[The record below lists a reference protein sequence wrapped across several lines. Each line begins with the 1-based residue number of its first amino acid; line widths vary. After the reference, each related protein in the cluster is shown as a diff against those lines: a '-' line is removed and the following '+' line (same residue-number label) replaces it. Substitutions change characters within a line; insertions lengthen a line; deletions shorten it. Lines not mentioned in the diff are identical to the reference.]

1 MGNILLFSMIII
13 VIIFVNFYSLYYIN
27 KLKKINVSLTI
38 EKDTY
43 KHHLLE
49 LRQKYEQIIFKQ
61 KYDSILLK
69 AKDIIINNPNLLDIY
84 EQIIDVISD
93 ALNINLSYLLEFV
106 PSESKFILINSKG
119 WNNNEINNDQISYLT
134 DDLVKN
140 FKTDEDLI
148 IENEK
153 QLKNKENFILTDS
166 KKSLKS
172 GIILFITNPI
182 NEQKQLIL
190 GLYSEEINKF
200 NQTEIGFL
208 QEIIKIIQQS
218 IINNLK
224 LEGINSLNI
233 IINHLEQD
241 LVKKTEE
248 LESFKY
254 QLHLINQLNNINYE
268 NVDDP
273 LDFYLQKAS
282 NILNIDIAII
292 SEYFADRYN
301 IIGSFN
307 SLSNNNFFDQEN
319 YLINALSHEVLRQ
332 EKTIYYDE
340 VINNNLFLEQ
350 LISKEL
356 NINFYLGT
364 PIFIDNNSQGVLHL
378 FNLNNNRHNF
388 DYQDTLIESI
398 CQGIARIILAE
409 EIALEK
415 EQINIALQES
425 QERLKNILFSLEDVI
440 WSIHPQ
446 TLQLTYINQAAEIL
460 FKSSLSNFFQK
471 RAYWLELVHPQQKQ
485 QIKEIYSNLFNISL
499 LGDNLQSHDIEYR
512 ILLGNGEEKY
522 VRDRAYVVYNEDD
535 KLISIDG
542 IITDITNKTKIQKAL
557 EKSEEELR
565 LIFELA
571 PIGMIITNLE
581 GKIIQINNS
590 LSELLQ
596 YPISEIINQKETNIC
611 HPDDQEKC
619 VLFKQKIITEYLDQ
633 DSQERR
639 FLAYNG
645 SVIYTIVNVTA
656 LRNNQGEIIQFI
668 QQIIDISQLKIMEE
682 QIFYDAFHDKLT
694 GLPNRFLLMDRLT
707 QFLNRA
713 KNSHDLCA
721 ILLID
726 VDDFKKIN
734 DSLGHKIGDDLLIVI
749 AEILVNCVKGN
760 DTVARISSD
769 EFVVFLPDINSEE
782 ESYNIAKKILDSCNI
797 NTVLNGQNIFSSVSI
812 GITLNSVGY
821 SKAEEMIRDA
831 DLAMY
836 QAKDSG
842 RNCYIVFTPTMH
854 TDLVKR
860 LSLESS
866 LRKAIENEEL
876 ELYYQPIINLKTGI
890 ITGFEALIR
899 WISPLHGFISPV
911 EFIPIA
917 EETGLIISL
926 GKWILY
932 KAATQIKQWEN
943 KYPQLN
949 LFTAVN
955 VSSKQ
960 LLNSNFLDDVD
971 EILKITKVNPHL
983 LKIEITETLLMNN
996 YDDAKKILDQ
1006 IQTRNL
1012 KISLDDFGT
1021 GYSSLSYL
1029 HRLPFNTLKID
1040 RAFIQPLMDLNQKHP
1055 IVEAIVTLAH
1065 NLSLDVVAEGV
1076 ETEIQEQI
1084 LKEVNCNY
1092 GQGYLYSKPINAN
1105 NANKFIDEELKKIQ
1119 SQ

>member
-1 MGNILLFSMIII
+1 MENILLFSIII
-13 VIIFVNFYSLYYIN
+13 VFIILVNFYSLYYIN

-38 EKDTY
+38 EKDSY

-49 LRQKYEQIIFKQ
+49 LRQKDEQIVLKQ
-61 KYDSILLK
+61 KYDPILLK
-69 AKDIIINNPNLLDIY
+69 AKDIVINNANLFDIY
-84 EQIIDVISD
+84 DQITDIVSD
-93 ALNINLSYLLEFV
+93 ALNISFSYLLEFV
-106 PSESKFILINSKG
+106 PSESQFILRSSKG
-119 WNNNEINNDQISYLT
+119 WNDDINDEQISDLT
-134 DDLVKN
+134 DDLLKIVNKN
-140 FKTDEDLI
+140 ENLI

-153 QLKNKENFILTDS
+153 QLKNKESFIFTD
-166 KKSLKS
+166 KQKSLKS
-172 GIILFITNPI
+172 GIILLIDNPI
-182 NEQKQLIL
+182 NEKKQLIL
-190 GLYSEEINKF
+190 GLYNEETNKF
-200 NQTEIGFL
+200 NQTEIEFI
-208 QEIIKIIQQS
+208 QEIIKIIKKG
-218 IINNLK
+218 IINTLK
-224 LEGINSLNI
+224 LEEINSLNI

-241 LVKKTEE
+241 LVRKTEE
-248 LESFKY
+248 LESFSY

-273 LDFYLQKAS
+273 LNFYLQKAS
-282 NILNIDIAII
+282 TILNIDIAII

-301 IIGSFN
+301 IIAAFN
-307 SLSNNNFFDQEN
+307 SLSDNNFFDQEN

-340 VINNNLFLEQ
+340 VINNNLVLEQ

-364 PIFIDNNSQGVLHL
+364 PIFIDNNSSGVLHL
-378 FNLNNNRHNF
+378 FNLSNNSYNF
-388 DYQDTLIESI
+388 NYQDTLIESI
-398 CQGIARIILAE
+398 CQAIARIILAE

-415 EQINIALQES
+415 QQINIALQES

-460 FKSSLSNFFQK
+460 FKSPLSNFFQK
-471 RAYWLELVHPQQKQ
+471 RAYWLELIHPQQKQ

-499 LGDNLQSHDIEYR
+499 FGDNLQSHDIEYR
-512 ILLGNGEEKY
+512 ILLANKEEKY
-522 VRDRAYVVYNEDD
+522 VRDRAYVVYDEDD
-535 KLISIDG
+535 NLISIDG
-542 IITDITNKTKIQKAL
+542 IITDITNKTRIQKAL
-557 EKSEEELR
+557 EKSEEEFR

-581 GKIIQINNS
+581 GQIIQVNNS
-590 LSELLQ
+590 LSELLK
-596 YPISEIINQKETNIC
+596 YPNSDIINQKETNIC

-619 VLFKQKIITEYLDQ
+619 ALFKQKIITEYLDQ

-639 FLAYNG
+639 FLAHNG

-668 QQIIDISQLKIMEE
+668 QQIIDISELKIMQE

-694 GLPNRFLLMDRLT
+694 GLPNRFLLMDRLK

-713 KNSHDLCA
+713 KKSHSLCA

-749 AEILVNCVKGN
+749 ADHIVNCVKEN

-797 NTVLNGQNIFSSVSI
+797 NTVLHGQNIFSSVSI
-812 GITLNSVGY
+812 GVTLNSFGY
-821 SKAEEMIRDA
+821 RKSEEMIRDA

-836 QAKDSG
+836 QAKNSG

-866 LRKAIENEEL
+866 LRKALENEEL

-943 KYPQLN
+943 QYPQLN

-960 LLNSNFLDDVD
+960 LLNPNFLAEID
-971 EILKITKVNPHL
+971 EILEITQVNPHL

-996 YDDAKKILDQ
+996 YDDAKEILDQ

-1040 RAFIQPLMDLNQKHP
+1040 RAFIQPLTNPNQKHP

-1084 LKEVNCNY
+1084 LKKVNCNY
-1092 GQGYLYSKPINAN
+1092 GQGYLYSKPVNVKD
-1105 NANKFIDEELKKIQ
+1105 ANKFIDEELKKIHC
-1119 SQ
+1119 